1 MPGSQDFTPDPRNE
15 NALVS
20 LNGTL
25 VPRHEAKVSI
35 FDAGFVL
42 GDGVWEGVRLHKG
55 ALVFLDEHLDRLFW
69 GAKEIALDIGLSR
82 EAITAALWETIHA
95 NGMTDGVH
103 IRLMVTRG
111 RKGTVNQDPRNAIGP
126 PTIVIVAEHK
136 SPSPDIVTRGLTLAT
151 SSIRCTPRHMFDMRL
166 NSHSRLNLILALKEA
181 IEAGADEAL
190 MLDADGFVSSCNATN
205 FFFVRRG
212 EVCTSKGES
221 CFHGITRANVIALAR
236 GHDIP
241 LVLGDF
247 SVEDVHVADEA
258 FVTGT
263 FGGVTPVRSIDGHD
277 LPAPLPGSVTWR
289 LRTLYEALKDGQ
301 TLRGKR

>member
-1 MPGSQDFTPDPRNE
+1 
-15 NALVS
+15 
-20 LNGTL
+20 
-25 VPRHEAKVSI
+25 
-35 FDAGFVL
+35 
-42 GDGVWEGVRLHKG
+42 
-55 ALVFLDEHLDRLFW
+55 
-69 GAKEIALDIGLSR
+69 
-82 EAITAALWETIHA
+82 
-95 NGMTDGVH
+95 
-103 IRLMVTRG
+103 MVTRG

-126 PTIVIVAEHK
+126 PTVVIVAEHK
-136 SPSPDIVTRGLTLAT
+136 SPNPDIVTRGLALAT
-151 SSIRCTPRHMFDMRL
+151 SSVRCTPRHMFDMRL

-236 GHDIP
+236 GHGIP

-247 SVEDVHVADEA
+247 SVDDVHVADEA

-289 LRTLYEALKDGQ
+289 VRTLYEALKDMQ

>member
-1 MPGSQDFTPDPRNE
+1 MPGSQDFTPDPRNDE
-15 NALVS
+15 ALVS

-25 VPRHEAKVSI
+25 VPRSEAKVSI
-35 FDAGFVL
+35 FDAGLVL

-136 SPSPDIVTRGLTLAT
+136 SPSPDIVTRGLALAT
-151 SSIRCTPRHMFDMRL
+151 SSIRCTPRPMFAMRL
-166 NSHSRLNLILALKEA
+166 SE
-181 IEAGADEAL
+181 
-190 MLDADGFVSSCNATN
+190 GFP
-205 FFFVRRG
+205 
-212 EVCTSKGES
+212 
-221 CFHGITRANVIALAR
+221 
-236 GHDIP
+236 DIP
-241 LVLGDF
+241 V
-247 SVEDVHVADEA
+247 
-258 FVTGT
+258 
-263 FGGVTPVRSIDGHD
+263 
-277 LPAPLPGSVTWR
+277 
-289 LRTLYEALKDGQ
+289 
-301 TLRGKR
+301 LRGV